1 MFSIL
6 AILRL
11 WKFETRRCICAI
23 RVLNTRDL
31 HGLDFGIEKSA
42 SSIVV
47 VGYDEQ
53 SHTVVCV
60 YNALNASKGSIEL
73 ICRATTDASIT
84 HIRFIPYDTTK
95 FLSIGLNN
103 IRCWDIQNENDL
115 KSINIPINHTD
126 QFEYT
131 DLQFEYLSNN
141 KFNELIVYIATR
153 TGYILELLY
162 HEKRIIRIHYL
173 FDKIIINKGLSF
185 SISALVCTNN
195 FCVTGSNDGY
205 VRVWSTDFSQ
215 VYIEAK
221 YDQTISSL
229 TSSYD
234 QTRVLIST
242 ISGSLS
248 ILNLVT
254 KVHLNLLRT
263 HTKFVNDIDY
273 DDIRKQMISVGQDG
287 TIRIWCFK
295 TGKQLSEFTSEK
307 DIPLVVM
314 YTPNRQ
320 MFACG
325 FNNGTIKI
333 FDLSSSIITKE
344 IK

>member
-1 MFSIL
+1 M
-6 AILRL
+6 
-11 WKFETRRCICAI
+11 
-23 RVLNTRDL
+23 D
-31 HGLDFGIEKSA
+31 H
-42 SSIVV
+42 
-47 VGYDEQ
+47 
-53 SHTVVCV
+53 
-60 YNALNASKGSIEL
+60 
-73 ICRATTDASIT
+73 
-84 HIRFIPYDTTK
+84 
-95 FLSIGLNN
+95 
-103 IRCWDIQNENDL
+103 
-115 KSINIPINHTD
+115 
-126 QFEYT
+126 FEYT

-141 KFNELIVYIATR
+141 KFNELIVYIATKS
-153 TGYILELLY
+153 GYILELLY
-162 HEKRIIRIHYL
+162 NERRVIRIHHL
-173 FDKIIINKGLSF
+173 FEKVAINKGLSF

-195 FCVTGSNDGY
+195 FCITGSNDGY

-221 YDQTISSL
+221 YDQSITSLISSD
-229 TSSYD
+229 D

-254 KVHLNLLRT
+254 KVHLNLMRT
-263 HTKFVNDIDY
+263 HTKIVNDIDY

-307 DIPLVVM
+307 EVPLVVI
-314 YTPNRQ
+314 YSPNRQ
-320 MFACG
+320 IFACG

-333 FDLSSSIITKE
+333 FDLNTSIITKE